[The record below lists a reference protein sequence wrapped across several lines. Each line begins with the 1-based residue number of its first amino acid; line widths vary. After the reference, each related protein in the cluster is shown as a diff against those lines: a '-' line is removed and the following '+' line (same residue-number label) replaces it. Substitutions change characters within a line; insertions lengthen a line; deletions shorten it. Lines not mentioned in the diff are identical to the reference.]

1 MDLLSELQH
10 AEFKEAFDEFD
21 KDGSGTISTK
31 ELLLVMRSIGQNP
44 TEDEILELV
53 MESDLNGDGTIDFE
67 EFAEMMKKKS
77 SETDQ
82 TEGLKEAFK
91 IFDRNKNGQIETV
104 ELKNVLNMMGQ
115 SLTDE
120 EFEMFWRE
128 ADLNNDG
135 KLDYDEF
142 IKIMTSY

>member
-1 MDLLSELQH
+1 MQ
-10 AEFKEAFDEFD
+10 
-21 KDGSGTISTK
+21 DGSGTISTK

-82 TEGLKEAFK
+82 TEVRQPFPL
-91 IFDRNKNGQIETV
+91 
-104 ELKNVLNMMGQ
+104 L
-115 SLTDE
+115 
-120 EFEMFWRE
+120 
-128 ADLNNDG
+128 
-135 KLDYDEF
+135 
-142 IKIMTSY
+142 